1 MRYEVDTHA
10 HTTASGHAYSSV
22 REMMQAA
29 GRKGLKALA
38 LTEHA
43 MAMPGTCHEFYFSNY
58 KVVPREWD
66 GVRLLAGAEANIM
79 DYKGRLDMPEGYLR
93 KMDLVIASL
102 HTPCLNPGSRRK
114 IRRLFWGSW
123 IILMWTLWVIRMTAA
138 IRWITGQWLRR
149 RQKPEQSWKSITV
162 PWFPDRP
169 GRGQRRITGRCWNCA
184 GDIGCISVWE
194 AMHILNSMQGVMTVP
209 TVFWKKYSFRRNWY

>member
-1 MRYEVDTHA
+1 MRYEADTHA

-29 GRKGLKALA
+29 GRKGLKVLA

-79 DYKGRLDMPEGYLR
+79 DYKGRLDMPEEYLKR
-93 KMDLVIASL
+93 MDLVIASL
-102 HTPCLNPGSRRK
+102 HTPCLKPGSREEN
-114 IRRLFWGSW
+114 
-123 IILMWTLWVIRMTAA
+123 TAA
-138 IRWITGQWLRR
+138 L
-149 RQKPEQSWKSITV
+149 
-162 PWFPDRP
+162 
-169 GRGQRRITGRCWNCA
+169 
-184 GDIGCISVWE
+184 
-194 AMHILNSMQGVMTVP
+194 LGVMDNPYVDILGHPGTPFFEVDIEA
-209 TVFWKKYSFRRNWY
+209 VVREAARLNKLIEINSHSFEVRVGCEANCRKLPL